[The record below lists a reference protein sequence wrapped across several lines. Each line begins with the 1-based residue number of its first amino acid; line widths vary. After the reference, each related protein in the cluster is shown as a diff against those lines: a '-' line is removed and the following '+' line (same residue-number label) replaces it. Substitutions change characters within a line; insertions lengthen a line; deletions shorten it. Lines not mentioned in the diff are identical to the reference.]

1 MSQHNFGWPTV
12 IAGWIVSGSE
22 WFFGSM
28 SGLSILVTAATL
40 ILTILKILESI
51 RELRKR

>member
-1 MSQHNFGWPTV
+1 MSQNNHGWPTV
-12 IAGWIVSGSE
+12 LAGWIVSGAE

-28 SGLSILVTAATL
+28 SGLTILVTAATL
-40 ILTILKILESI
+40 ILTVLKILESI